1 MVLLFGMSD
10 LNALIDKALMNGTF
24 PGIACGVWVNGH
36 PAYIRYAGFADPEA
50 GEADAE
56 PITANSLFDA
66 ASLTK
71 PLATS
76 LLVLKAAEAGLIDLR
91 QTLGRYL
98 GCGDKDLADTPIH
111 SLLSH
116 TSGLPAIPAL
126 ERGFPSPA
134 SLDREKAITALCAIK
149 PERKPGESVLYSC
162 VGYMLLGLVLERV
175 SDRLLGDLYRTE
187 IAEPLGLPGA
197 TFAPGIA
204 SSGEPLVIQGATPT
218 EFCAWRK
225 RRVRGQVHDESAFCL
240 GGHAGNAGLFVSL
253 EDVRATA
260 SLLFED
266 GTAGGREFLSRRSIE
281 DLTQDRT
288 AGLGERRSFGYRL
301 NEPGT
306 FAGPLWPTSSYGHT
320 GFTGTSLA
328 ISPERRMMAI
338 VLTNRVYYG
347 RNETM
352 QKMADFRVAFH
363 SLAYRDFCR

>member
-1 MVLLFGMSD
+1 MSD
-10 LNALIDKALMNGTF
+10 LNALIDEALANGTF
-24 PGIACGVWVNGH
+24 PGIACGIWVDGQ
-36 PAYIRYAGFADPEA
+36 PKFVRYAGFADPET
-50 GEADAE
+50 GEADVE
-56 PITANSLFDA
+56 PVTGNTLFDA

-76 LLVLKAAEAGLIDLR
+76 LLVLKAAEAGLIDPR
-91 QTLGRYL
+91 QALGRYL
-98 GCGDKDLADTPIH
+98 KCGGKDLADIPIH
-111 SLLSH
+111 SLLTH
-116 TSGLPAIPAL
+116 MSGLPAIPAL
-126 ERGFPSPA
+126 ELGFPSPA
-134 SLDREKAITALCAIK
+134 SIDREKAIAALLAIR

-175 SDRLLGDLYRTE
+175 SGRLLGDLYRTE
-187 IAEPLGLPGA
+187 IAEALGLPGA

-204 SSGEPLVIQGATPT
+204 PSGEPLIIGGAAPT

-253 EDVRATA
+253 EDVRKTA
-260 SLLFED
+260 SMLLEE
-266 GTAGGREFLSRRSIE
+266 GTSGGKEFLKRRSVE
-281 DLTQDRT
+281 DLTMERT
-288 AGLGERRSFGYRL
+288 PGLGERRSFGYRL
-301 NEPGT
+301 NEAGT
-306 FAGPLWPTSSYGHT
+306 FAGPLWPASSFGHT

-363 SLAYRDFCR
+363 SLAYRDFCL